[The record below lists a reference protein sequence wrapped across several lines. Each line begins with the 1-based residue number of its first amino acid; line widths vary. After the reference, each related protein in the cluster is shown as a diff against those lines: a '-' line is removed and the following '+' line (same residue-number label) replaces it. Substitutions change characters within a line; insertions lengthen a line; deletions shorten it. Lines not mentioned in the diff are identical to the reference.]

1 MVNQLTSPT
10 TQRLYD
16 QDFYLWLTTTAQLL
30 QNQQFEQLDLDHLI
44 EEIESM
50 GRSEK
55 RELRSRLRRIIEHL
69 LKLQYWAVEKENN
82 QRGWRNTVI
91 EQRSQLQDL
100 LKDSPS
106 LKPFLSEIFGECY
119 AEERVNTALK
129 TDLPLGELPVVP
141 PFTLENALD
150 VTYFPD

>member
-1 MVNQLTSPT
+1 MVNQLRSPT
-10 TQRLYD
+10 TQCLYD

-30 QNQQFEQLDLDHLI
+30 QNQQFEQLDLDNLI

-50 GRSEK
+50 SRSEK

-69 LKLQYWAVEKENN
+69 LKLQYWTVEKKNN
-82 QRGWRNTVI
+82 QRGWRNTII

-106 LKPFLSEIFGECY
+106 LKPILREIFDECY
-119 AEERVNTALK
+119 AEERINTALK
-129 TDLPLGELPVVP
+129 TDLSLEELPSEP

-150 VTYFPD
+150 VVYFPD